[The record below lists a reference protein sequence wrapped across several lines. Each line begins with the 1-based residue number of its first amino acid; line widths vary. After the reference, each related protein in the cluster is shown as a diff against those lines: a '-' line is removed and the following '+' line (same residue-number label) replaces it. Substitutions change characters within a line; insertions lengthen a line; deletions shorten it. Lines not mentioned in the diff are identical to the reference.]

1 MLLRVL
7 PFLAV
12 LSIGL
17 LAGLAIGAG
26 AAPGQERR
34 TRRIPQFEN
43 EHLRVWKTIVEPNQ
57 PLSMHRHE
65 NGRAIVALKGG
76 TLHLVTEAG
85 DEKPMVWESGRA
97 YWLDADPPGELHGD
111 VNRGDE
117 AIEVIV
123 VELQE

>member
-1 MLLRVL
+1 MLLRL
-7 PFLAV
+7 LLM
-12 LSIGL
+12 LSVGL
-17 LAGLAIGAG
+17 LLGFALGAR
-26 AAPGQERR
+26 APAQEQR

-43 EHLRVWKTIVEPNQ
+43 EHLRVWKTIILPDQ

-76 TLHLVTEAG
+76 TLHVVTEAG
-85 DEKPMVWESGRA
+85 EEKAMEWESGNA

-117 AIEVIV
+117 PIEVIV
-123 VELQE
+123 LELNR